1 VVAQPV
7 VEEPVAEEAVAEDA
21 AVPDET
27 VDAGPQ
33 ADEHVDPTAED
44 EAPPTETPGTG
55 DAEPVDEVEQAE
67 PDEGGDQPDEEHHDV
82 GEPDEPGP
90 SDAGAAEHEGDEPE
104 REGDEAE
111 PDEVDQA
118 EPERDEGDEADQA
131 EPGQDE
137 GDQVEP
143 EQDAPDDGEPRD
155 EVEPAPDR
163 RTDAPQTAGAGGRAE
178 DDTDD
183 DAVAEDVET
192 EAVPAEPETSPDERA
207 VVDAGAAENA
217 DVDEPVAPAEAEGT
231 PGPVK
236 DPRGAWRRLLLAGS
250 PRATRANV
258 LALVLAGTLGF
269 AIIAQVRQT
278 SIQGL
283 ENLREDELVRIFA
296 GVDQD
301 GERLADDIRGLESS
315 LQLLQSQS
323 TNDAEA
329 QRAAQE
335 RLDALGIL
343 AGTAPARGPGIVLT
357 IRDPDLEVTS
367 PVILDAIQELRDAG
381 AEAIQIGDQ
390 RVVASTWFSQ
400 TDAGISVSGT
410 ELRPPY
416 VIRAIGDGNTLAG
429 AMEIPGGVSATVRRA
444 GGETD
449 VQIRDEL
456 DVGALL
462 TLTPPQYAQ
471 PVPTSTP

>member
-1 VVAQPV
+1 MTPRNRRRRARHLPLSGQPVVAQPV
-7 VEEPVAEEAVAEDA
+7 VAEPVAEEAEAEDA
-21 AVPDET
+21 AVPEES
-27 VDAGPQ
+27 VDAGLGDDKPVEG
-33 ADEHVDPTAED
+33 DGVDDDGPPAEARATD
-44 EAPPTETPGTG
+44 
-55 DAEPVDEVEQAE
+55 DAEPVDEVDAKSEEGE
-67 PDEGGDQPDEEHHDV
+67 PDEGEPTEPEPDDE
-82 GEPDEPGP
+82 GEPDEAQPE
-90 SDAGAAEHEGDEPE
+90 AG
-104 REGDEAE
+104 E
-111 PDEVDQA
+111 PDEAQPEAGEPDAA
-118 EPERDEGDEADQA
+118 EPNDARDVEDDPDQTEQREGE
-131 EPGQDE
+131 
-137 GDQVEP
+137 EP
-143 EQDAPDDGEPRD
+143 EQDEVDEAEQGQHEPDDEADG
-155 EVEPAPDR
+155 VEA
-163 RTDAPQTAGAGGRAE
+163 AG
-178 DDTDD
+178 TDD
-183 DAVAEDVET
+183 VAVLEDGIEAET
-192 EAVPAEPETSPDERA
+192 PPDERA
-207 VVDAGAAENA
+207 VVDAGDADVAAAAAEDA
-217 DVDEPVAPAEAEGT
+217 EVDEPADDEST

-296 GVDQD
+296 GVDQTGD
-301 GERLADDIRGLESS
+301 RLGDEIQGLESS

-416 VIRAIGDGNTLAG
+416 IIRAIGDGNTLAG

-456 DVGALL
+456 DVDALL

>member
-1 VVAQPV
+1 VVA
-7 VEEPVAEEAVAEDA
+7 EPVAAEAEAEDA
-21 AVPDET
+21 AVPEES
-27 VDAGPQ
+27 VDVGLGDDKPVEGDGVDDGP
-33 ADEHVDPTAED
+33 PAEARATD
-44 EAPPTETPGTG
+44 
-55 DAEPVDEVEQAE
+55 DAEPVDEVDAKSEEGE
-67 PDEGGDQPDEEHHDV
+67 PDEGGPAEPEPDDEGGPAEPEPDDE
-82 GEPDEPGP
+82 GEPDEPEPDDEGEP
-90 SDAGAAEHEGDEPE
+90 DEAQHEAGAPDSAEPHDARDVEDDL
-104 REGDEAE
+104 DEAE
-111 PDEVDQA
+111 V
-118 EPERDEGDEADQA
+118 REGE
-131 EPGQDE
+131 
-137 GDQVEP
+137 EP
-143 EQDAPDDGEPRD
+143 EQDEVDEAEQGQHETDDEADG
-155 EVEPAPDR
+155 VEA
-163 RTDAPQTAGAGGRAE
+163 AGA
-178 DDTDD
+178 DD
-183 DAVAEDVET
+183 VEVLEDVENI
-192 EAVPAEPETSPDERA
+192 EAETAPDERA
-207 VVDAGAAENA
+207 VVGAGDAVVAAAAAEDAEVA
-217 DVDEPVAPAEAEGT
+217 DDEST

-296 GVDQD
+296 GVDQTGD
-301 GERLADDIRGLESS
+301 RLGDEIQGLESS

-416 VIRAIGDGNTLAG
+416 IIRAIGDGNTLAG

-456 DVGALL
+456 DVDALL